1 MPKSKDRATPET
13 IPPKHPALRWMPV
26 ADLKPWDKNPRRN
39 DEAVPAVAR
48 SIQQFGFLAPVVAWG
63 TQRRIIAG
71 HTRIK
76 AVEFLRANRWDDE
89 RGDWTKRDTAEPW
102 QDNEAPAPYMV
113 PVRVTEFTSEEDAS
127 AYAMADNRLGE
138 LADWDADAVAGLLKQ
153 LDQSDDFEDLTVIG
167 WDDDE
172 LRELFGVSEPE
183 EEPPA
188 ADDSVAEL
196 RAEVHSVDGE
206 VYQLGPHRL
215 ICGSCRDP
223 ETVATLLDGVQ
234 INVAFTS
241 PPYASQR
248 KYDESSGFKPIAPD
262 DFSEWFGAVQS
273 NVAQHLA
280 HDGSWFV
287 NIKAHCEDGQ
297 RSLYVIDLTLAHVR
311 EWGWKFIDEF
321 CWERNSIPGSFP
333 NRFKNGWEPVLHFS
347 RQSKIRFQPKSVANA
362 SEHAIKYD
370 PSHDFGNDSTGSYH
384 DNNKAQRLAEHRG
397 MALPSNVVKCS
408 KDFAGT
414 GHGAPFPL
422 ALPRFFVKAFS
433 NEGDVIF
440 DPFLGSGTTLIAA
453 AELGRIGYGCEISPG
468 YCDVIRRRWTAYAEK
483 AGVDAGPGALAMAE

>member
-1 MPKSKDRATPET
+1 MTTKEETKMPKSKDRATPET
-13 IPPKHPALRWMPV
+13 IPPKNPALRWMPV
-26 ADLKPWDKNPRRN
+26 AALKPWDKNPRRN

-102 QDNEAPAPYMV
+102 QDSEAPEPYMV
-113 PVRVTEFTSEEDAS
+113 PVRVTEFASEEDAS

-138 LADWDADAVAGLLKQ
+138 LADWDADAVSSLLKQ

-167 WDDDE
+167 WDADE
-172 LRELFGVSEPE
+172 LRDLFGVGEPE
-183 EEPPA
+183 EEPAA
-188 ADDSVAEL
+188 ADDSVPEL
-196 RAEVHSVDGE
+196 HAEVHSVAGE

-223 ETVATLLDGVQ
+223 ETVATLLDGRE

-262 DFSEWFGAVQS
+262 DFSEWFDLVQS
-273 NVAQHLA
+273 TVKANLA
-280 HDGSWFV
+280 ADGSWFV

-311 EWGWKFIDEF
+311 EWGWRFVDEF
-321 CWERNSIPGSFP
+321 CWKRKAPPGRWP
-333 NRFKNGWEPVLHFS
+333 NRLRNDWEPVYQFDIGGS
-347 RQSKIRFQPKSVANA
+347 SVRHSAIEYV
-362 SEHAIKYD
+362 SESVPTHGGDRSDHMEGHWNLSDTVA
-370 PSHDFGNDSTGSYH
+370 PGM
-384 DNNKAQRLAEHRG
+384 AHRG
-397 MALPSNVVKCS
+397 NVLDVAS
-408 KDFAGT
+408 GSHGGHPAG
-414 GHGAPFPL
+414 FPVG
-422 ALPRFFVKAFS
+422 LPRFFIKAYS
-433 NEGDVIF
+433 DEGDAIF